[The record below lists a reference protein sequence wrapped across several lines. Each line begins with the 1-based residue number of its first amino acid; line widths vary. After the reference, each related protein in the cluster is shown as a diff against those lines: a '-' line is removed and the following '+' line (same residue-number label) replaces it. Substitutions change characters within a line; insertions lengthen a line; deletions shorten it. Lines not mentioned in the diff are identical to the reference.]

1 MPDNKKD
8 FEFIKEQVIEKKR
21 KKFKKRVMPL
31 LMTICLAVIFG
42 LIAAVTFV
50 LAEPRLDKLLHREEV
65 TKTPSVY
72 PTAYPDNTVVDAETE
87 DNKGNEINEV
97 DQTPVTEDEEITES
111 SEESK
116 EPDTVIIE
124 RPINADIDD
133 YRNLYNEL
141 RKVSLEAEKS
151 IVTVV
156 SINDET
162 DVWFGTNVEL
172 VHETSGLVCD
182 NDNIN
187 LLILVSYD
195 RIMDADAIK
204 IQFSDNFAVSA
215 IIQDYEKEL
224 NLAMLAVP
232 LETIP
237 VTYMSNLQVAKLG
250 ESYTL
255 SVGSPILALG
265 SPNGHTGSIETGII
279 SSKNTYA
286 YITDNK
292 LDLFNT
298 DITDNPNSDGVIVN
312 MKGEVI
318 GLITRT
324 LKGEQNEGLSTAIG
338 ISKLK
343 LMLGNM
349 SNKIARNYFGVR
361 TLDMPDTAKQEYKVN
376 NGIYVNEVIEN
387 SPAFEAGI
395 QNGDII
401 LQLDENT
408 VINTNSFFNFVS
420 AYVPEDVV
428 QVKVLR
434 TTGSTQRELDIPVTL
449 STKIN

>member
-1 MPDNKKD
+1 MSDNDKKD

-31 LMTICLAVIFG
+31 LMTICLAIIFG
-42 LIAAVTFV
+42 IVAAVTFV
-50 LAEPRLDKLLHREEV
+50 ITEPRLYELLHNDKETKVPTAFPTENPKEEV
-65 TKTPSVY
+65 V
-72 PTAYPDNTVVDAETE
+72 
-87 DNKGNEINEV
+87 EV
-97 DQTPVTEDEEITES
+97 DDEKNDDNQPEVPEDDEVIES
-111 SEESK
+111 SNENQ

-124 RPINADIDD
+124 RPPIDADIDD
-133 YRNLYNEL
+133 YRSIYDEL
-141 RKVSLEAEKS
+141 RKLSMEVEKS
-151 IVTVV
+151 LVTVV

-172 VHETSGLVCD
+172 VHETSGLIFY
-182 NDNIN
+182 NDSIN
-187 LLILVSYD
+187 LLVLVSYD
-195 RIMDADAIK
+195 RIKDADAIK
-204 IQFSDNFAVSA
+204 IQLSDDFTLDAV
-215 IIQDYEKEL
+215 IQDYDKEL

-232 LETIP
+232 LESIP
-237 VTYMSNLQVAKLG
+237 VTYMGGLQVAQLG

-265 SPNGHTGSIETGII
+265 SPNGHIGSMEAGMI
-279 SSKNTYA
+279 SGRNSYA

-298 DITDNPNSDGVIVN
+298 DITDHPNGDGVIVN

-338 ISKLK
+338 ISKIRLI
-343 LMLGNM
+343 LGNM
-349 SNKIARNYFGVR
+349 VNKIARNYFGVK
-361 TLDMPDTAKQEYKVN
+361 TLDMPEAAKQEYKVD
-376 NGIYVNEVIEN
+376 NGIYVNEVIED

-401 LQLDENT
+401 LQIDENT
-408 VINTNSFFNFVS
+408 VINTNSFFNFIS

-428 QVKVLR
+428 QVKILR
-434 TTGSTQRELDIPVTL
+434 TTGSTQREMDIEVTMGA
-449 STKIN
+449 KGN